1 MKIIAL
7 SDCHFKYHP
16 TDKADAENAK
26 LLTNFLGS
34 IVGKYDLMVLVGDI
48 FDLWFDWKYTIV
60 KQYFPLLRR
69 LADIADA
76 GCRIVY
82 ISGNHD
88 FWFGDFLSKY
98 LGCEMHPEG
107 FSLETDGVHIRF
119 EHGDIRTVNDLRYQL
134 YRKLIRLNFMRGI
147 FAAIHPDLALQLGT
161 FLSRSSRTRPENPEV
176 RRRKTQGLKN
186 YAKSLIDNKKADI
199 VVMGHSH
206 IPELAPI
213 NNGYYANCG
222 DWINHH
228 TYLEII
234 AGTPLMRHLHEDNN
248 N

>member
-7 SDCHFKYHP
+7 SDCHFKYHHSSS
-16 TDKADAENAK
+16 ADAENAR
-26 LLTNFLGS
+26 LLQSFLHG

-60 KQYFPLLRR
+60 KQYFPILRS

-88 FWFGDFLSKY
+88 FWFGDFLSEH
-98 LGCEMHPEG
+98 LGCEMHQDG
-107 FSLETDGVHIRF
+107 FSITADGLRMRF

-134 YRKLIRLNFMRGI
+134 YRKVIRLNFMKRV
-147 FAAIHPDLALQLGT
+147 FAAIHPDFALQLGT
-161 FLSRSSRTRPENPEV
+161 FLSRSSRTRTENPEL
-176 RRRKTQGLKN
+176 RNSKTLGLKN
-186 YAKSLIDNKKADI
+186 YAMSLIKNNKADI

-206 IPELAPI
+206 NPELMNI
-213 NNGYYANCG
+213 DKGYYANCG

-228 TYLEII
+228 TYLEID
-234 AGTPLMRHLHEDNN
+234 AGKPVLRHLQENKRD
-248 N
+248 